1 MQAGNSLLRDTD
13 FMKFWV
19 GQSVSVFGSQF
30 SPLAIGTIAV
40 LTLNATSL
48 QLGILAFLNT
58 VPFLALGLL
67 VGVYVDRHRRR
78 RMLILSDF
86 GRSAV
91 LFIIPLSAMIYVVT
105 INVLYAVTFMA
116 GILTVF
122 FDITY
127 QSYVPNLVDREKIIE
142 ANSLLETSR
151 ASAQTFGPGLAGL
164 AITVISAPMAILGDT
179 LGYLA
184 SAVSLT
190 LIRRGETLDLNRK
203 PASVSSEIGQGLSLV
218 LREPRLRA
226 IAGASGTA
234 NLIFS
239 AYGAIQLK
247 YLYQNLQMSVPEVG
261 FAFSIGAAG
270 GILGALTAIRV
281 TRILGVGRTIL
292 LSSVVTGVV
301 MILIY
306 VATPSNAFYLVAM
319 TMFITS
325 VTVFWYNIPQLSY
338 RQALVPTEIQGRM
351 NATMRTI
358 TWGTL
363 PLGGLLGGVVAE
375 LVGVHET
382 IGIFTGLGMLTFLWI
397 ALSPVRGIKGFPT
410 EEDRAGIRL

>member
-1 MQAGNSLLRDTD
+1 VQAGNSLLRDTD

-247 YLYQNLQMSVPEVG
+247 YFYQNLQMSVPEVG

>member
-1 MQAGNSLLRDTD
+1 VQAGNSLLRDTD